1 MYVFGMILDAA
12 LVLTAAAMCIW
23 GKYGITRELAF
34 LPALTGVLDG
44 VLVGEIVF
52 SLTPV
57 LSVLLVVLQ
66 GVILTFSG
74 LMLYQDRVRF
84 RNKQLRRRR
93 EDELTHSRLAFEQAA
108 ARSRASGKRR
118 ARRVCA

>member
-1 MYVFGMILDAA
+1 MDVFGMVMDAV
-12 LVLTAAAMCIW
+12 LVLAAAAMLVF
-23 GKYGITRELAF
+23 GKFGVTRELAF
-34 LPALTGVLDG
+34 LPLLTAVLDG
-44 VLVGEIVF
+44 VFVTEIAF

-66 GVILTFSG
+66 GMILAFSG

-93 EDELTHSRLAFEQAA
+93 ERELSRSRLAFEQASE
-108 ARSRASGKRR
+108 RSQRAGKR
-118 ARRVCA
+118 AAHRVCA

>member
-1 MYVFGMILDAA
+1 MDVFGMVMDAV
-12 LVLTAAAMCIW
+12 LVLAAAAMLVF
-23 GKYGITRELAF
+23 GKFGVTRELAF
-34 LPALTGVLDG
+34 LPLLTAVLDG
-44 VLVGEIVF
+44 VFVTEIAF

-66 GVILTFSG
+66 GIILAFSG

-93 EDELTHSRLAFEQAA
+93 ERELSRSRLAFEQASE
-108 ARSRASGKRR
+108 RSQRAGKRG
-118 ARRVCA
+118 AHRVCA